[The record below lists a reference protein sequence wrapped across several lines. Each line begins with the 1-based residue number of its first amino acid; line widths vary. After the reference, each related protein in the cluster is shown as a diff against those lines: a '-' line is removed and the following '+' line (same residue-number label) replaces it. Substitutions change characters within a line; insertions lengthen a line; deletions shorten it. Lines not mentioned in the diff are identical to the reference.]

1 MTTWCEK
8 CATEQPALSMLAGE
22 FLHAQWPD
30 EYADADDA
38 VRAFAVEHPELAL
51 RLGSEVDGLL
61 AQGLS
66 EELLA
71 DLLVG
76 HLGLGYWPEGPYVPY
91 ETWLLRAVRTVSATL
106 AESV

>member
-8 CATEQPALSMLAGE
+8 CALDYPALSLLAGE

-30 EYADADDA
+30 EYADVDDA
-38 VRAFAVEHPELAL
+38 VQAFAAGHPDLAPH
-51 RLGSEVDGLL
+51 LGDEVDELL
-61 AQGLS
+61 AQGIS

-76 HLGLGYWPEGPYVPY
+76 HLGLGPWPEGPYVTY
-91 ETWLLRAVRTVSATL
+91 ETWLRTVVSTVSRAL
-106 AESV
+106 A